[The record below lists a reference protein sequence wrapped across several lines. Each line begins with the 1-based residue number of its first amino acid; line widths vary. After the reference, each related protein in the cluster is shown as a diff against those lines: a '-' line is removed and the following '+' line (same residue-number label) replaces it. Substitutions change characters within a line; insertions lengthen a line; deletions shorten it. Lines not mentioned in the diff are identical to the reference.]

1 MKWLLGRSV
10 RTVSF
15 SAMMVAMAGTFPLQ
29 AQQRTV
35 EPPAASAAAEH
46 AQALSDA
53 FHSAADSVLPAVVTI
68 KSTSKPR
75 VANRRQVPR
84 GINPFRG
91 TPYEDFFGDEEFFG
105 LPMPEQGGQRREG
118 TGSGVIIKSNGL
130 ILTNNHVVQGADEVV
145 VELSDGRSFR
155 ATDIRTDR
163 QTDLAILRIEADE
176 PLPAARLG
184 DSDAAEIGDWV
195 LAIGNPFEL
204 SASVSA
210 GIISAKGRSLN
221 SATRA
226 SFLQTDAAIN
236 PGNSGGPLVNLRG
249 EVIGINTAI
258 ASSSGGY
265 QGIGFAIP
273 VNLAKWVIDQLV
285 SKGSVSRAY
294 LGIGI
299 RPLMADDFESLG
311 IPRGTQGVL
320 VYQISDSAPAAKA
333 GIQID
338 DVITEFAG
346 QKVSGPADLQRVVE
360 RSPLGSQQTVTLIRD
375 GRQMN
380 VEVTTEALPD
390 DLAEASENPAP
401 REEAEDGLQ
410 SELGLSLLD
419 LTRELS
425 ERLDLPAGST
435 GALVGQVSPDGI
447 ARQSGLERGMLIV
460 EVAGKPITSVAD
472 FEEAMEGVSLERGVR
487 LTVRIPGVGTRGILL
502 KQR

>member
-1 MKWLLGRSV
+1 MKWYFGRSV
-10 RTVSF
+10 RTAAW
-15 SAMMVAMAGTFPLQ
+15 SALMVAVAGSLPLQ

-35 EPPAASAAAEH
+35 EPPPTTAATQH

-68 KSTSKPR
+68 KSSTRPR
-75 VANRRQVPR
+75 AASRQQAPR
-84 GINPFRG
+84 GMNPFRG
-91 TPYEDFFGDEEFFG
+91 TPYEDFFSDEDFFG
-105 LPMPEQGGQRREG
+105 IPVPQQGEQRREG
-118 TGSGVIIKSNGL
+118 TGSGVIIKSDGL

-145 VELSDGRSFR
+145 VELPDGRSFR

-236 PGNSGGPLVNLRG
+236 PGNSGGPLVNLQG

-299 RPLMADDFESLG
+299 RPLMAEDYELLG
-311 IPRGTQGVL
+311 IARGTQGVL
-320 VYQISDSAPAAKA
+320 VYQITDSAPAAKA

-360 RSPLGSQQTVTLIRD
+360 RSPLGSRQTVTLIRE
-375 GRQMN
+375 GRTID

-390 DLAEASENPAP
+390 EEGGQRANPGP
-401 REEAEDGLQ
+401 REEEEEGLQ
-410 SELGLSLLD
+410 RELGLSLLD
-419 LTRELS
+419 LNRELI

-435 GALVGQVSPDGI
+435 GALVGQVSPDGV

-460 EVAGKPITSVAD
+460 EVAGKPIESVAD

-487 LTVRIPGVGTRGILL
+487 LAVRIPGVGTRGILL